1 VHLLGR
7 LTGEHV
13 LFMELSITERSEGD
27 TLPPGVHRLLAVIPV
42 HGAGRVMHGNGG
54 VDRRLLGREDSY
66 C

>member
-1 VHLLGR
+1 
-7 LTGEHV
+7 
-13 LFMELSITERSEGD
+13 MELSITERSEGD

-54 VDRRLLGREDSY
+54 MDRRLLGREDSY